1 MSEAIKEARRLK
13 RALAKQRASGWR
25 NGTVIRFKRTWVTGP
40 RAVAG
45 AVVNVRGGW
54 TYTYAAVWIEATGR
68 WYVTGKEQADA
79 REFTTERLLAYLN
92 QPQTSDV
99 RVATAWERVK

>member
-1 MSEAIKEARRLK
+1 MSKAIKEARRLR

-25 NGTVIRFKRTWVTGP
+25 NGTVIRFRRQWVTSP
-40 RAVAG
+40 DAVT
-45 AVVNVRGGW
+45 VRGGR

-68 WYVTGKEQADA
+68 WYVTGKGQAAD

-99 RVATAWERVK
+99 RIATAWERVK